1 MQNSLCSLGNTI
13 GLSGEQT
20 RHAIVEGNMQL
31 ITQYANCCCEIKG
44 AIKDTNIALERG
56 FSALAFENSGTSK
69 PLKAISKDEMDK
81 LLLKYS
87 IELDNNIMYDYVY
100 VANMCKAD
108 FLGKSIPDERYLVL
122 YVKDTIDDVDASDT
136 TTFRRWVATMIGN
149 GTPIDWDEIT

>member
-1 MQNSLCSLGNTI
+1 MNNKTPLDIYDDMPKAMKKYIANYGWHFNKKAF
-13 GLSGEQT
+13 E
-20 RHAIVEGNMQL
+20 
-31 ITQYANCCCEIKG
+31 YAVSYMK
-44 AIKDTNIALERG
+44 IKD
-56 FSALAFENSGTSK
+56 ENSGTFK
-69 PLKAISKDEMDK
+69 PLKAIFKDEIDK

-108 FLGKSIPDERYLVL
+108 FLGKSIPDERHLVL

>member
-1 MQNSLCSLGNTI
+1 MNNKTPLDIYDDMPKAMKKYIANYGWHFNKKAF
-13 GLSGEQT
+13 E
-20 RHAIVEGNMQL
+20 
-31 ITQYANCCCEIKG
+31 YAVSYMK
-44 AIKDTNIALERG
+44 IKD
-56 FSALAFENSGTSK
+56 ENSGISK
-69 PLKAISKDEMDK
+69 PLKAISKDEIDK

-108 FLGKSIPDERYLVL
+108 FLGKSIPDERHLVL

-136 TTFRRWVATMIGN
+136 TTFRRWVVTMIGN

>member
-1 MQNSLCSLGNTI
+1 MNNKTPLDIYDDMPKAMKKYIANYGWHFNKKAF
-13 GLSGEQT
+13 E
-20 RHAIVEGNMQL
+20 
-31 ITQYANCCCEIKG
+31 YAVSYMK
-44 AIKDTNIALERG
+44 IKD
-56 FSALAFENSGTSK
+56 ENSGTSK
-69 PLKAISKDEMDK
+69 PLKAISKDEIDK

-100 VANMCKAD
+100 IANMCKAD
-108 FLGKSIPDERYLVL
+108 FLGKSIPDERHLVL

>member
-1 MQNSLCSLGNTI
+1 MNNKTPLDIYDDMPKAMKKYIANYGWHFNKKAF
-13 GLSGEQT
+13 E
-20 RHAIVEGNMQL
+20 
-31 ITQYANCCCEIKG
+31 YAVSYMKT
-44 AIKDTNIALERG
+44 KD
-56 FSALAFENSGTSK
+56 ENSGTSK
-69 PLKAISKDEMDK
+69 PLKAISKDEIDK

-108 FLGKSIPDERYLVL
+108 FLGKSIPDERHLVL

>member
-1 MQNSLCSLGNTI
+1 MNNKTPLDIYDDMPKAMKKYIANYGWHFNKKAF
-13 GLSGEQT
+13 E
-20 RHAIVEGNMQL
+20 
-31 ITQYANCCCEIKG
+31 YAVSYMK
-44 AIKDTNIALERG
+44 IKD
-56 FSALAFENSGTSK
+56 ENSGTSK
-69 PLKAISKDEMDK
+69 PLKAISKDEIDK

-108 FLGKSIPDERYLVL
+108 FLGKSIPDERHLVL

>member
-1 MQNSLCSLGNTI
+1 MNNKTPLDIYDDMPKAMKKYIANYGWHFNKKAF
-13 GLSGEQT
+13 E
-20 RHAIVEGNMQL
+20 
-31 ITQYANCCCEIKG
+31 YAVSYMK
-44 AIKDTNIALERG
+44 IKD
-56 FSALAFENSGTSK
+56 ENSGTSK
-69 PLKAISKDEMDK
+69 PLKAISKDEIDK

-100 VANMCKAD
+100 IANMCKSD
-108 FLGKSIPDERYLVL
+108 FLGKSIPDERHLVL